1 MCEAVES
8 MALLTMYVEG
18 EDAQPLGM
26 YGRCRRAGRRKA
38 LSEYVGSDRGEFG
51 AAAASTISTVPRP
64 GRPRASASLH
74 GVQPTNQRFG
84 RRRVRGVNLRRVE
97 LTLWRQ
103 DLID

>member
-1 MCEAVES
+1 

-18 EDAQPLGM
+18 ER
-26 YGRCRRAGRRKA
+26 GRSAAG
-38 LSEYVGSDRGEFG
+38 YVWEMPAGGATESAFRVWSDRVEFG